1 MWHDILLSFVIG
13 SIVALLFITP
23 LILIERNAINTSKA
37 MESFFKD
44 ELKLSFHIPYK
55 NIKDD
60 SIIIFLRPN
69 GFTKDGTIEACK
81 YVPFRSSELVQ
92 YTKKEM
98 TKLIKIL

>member
-23 LILIERNAINTSKA
+23 LILIERNAIKTSKA

-69 GFTKDGTIEACK
+69 GFTKDGTIEAFK
-81 YVPFRSSELVQ
+81 YVPFRSSELVK
-92 YTKKEM
+92 YKKKEM